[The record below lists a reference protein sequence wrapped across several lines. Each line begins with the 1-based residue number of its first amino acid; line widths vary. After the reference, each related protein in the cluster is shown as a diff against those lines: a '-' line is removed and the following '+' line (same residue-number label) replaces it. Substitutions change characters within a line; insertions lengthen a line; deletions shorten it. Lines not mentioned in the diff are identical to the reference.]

1 MFSKGDETLDL
12 NERVFEIKLIKLLF
26 PDVL

>member
-12 NERVFEIKLIKLLF
+12 NERVLEIKLIKLLF